1 MNPLLLIL
9 ILGIGYILAF
19 GGLGLLRREGLSNR
33 FALEGLAI
41 TILALVLGLSTGKP
55 LNPVLFLVVIYL
67 VTMRSRLLV
76 DLGNLL
82 ASRGSLEMAERCY
95 DLGLRLW
102 PDAASRAIVR
112 VNQGVL
118 LLRQGQPEEAIQVLE
133 NVLAEGQDSHLGL
146 KYEAAAHYNL
156 GVAYR
161 RAGRHAAATRE
172 FNQVLGLMPGSVFAL
187 HAEKALEAGRRK
199 PGEEG
204 KRSTE
209 EPPGGESGR

>member
-1 MNPLLLIL
+1 VNPLLVIL
-9 ILGIGYILAF
+9 IVGLGYILAF

-41 TILALVLGLSTGKP
+41 TLAALALGLGTGQP
-55 LNPVLFLVVIYL
+55 LNPVLFLMIIYL

-76 DLGNLL
+76 DLSTLL
-82 ASRGSLEMAERCY
+82 ASRGDFALAERCL
-95 DLGLRLW
+95 DAALRLW
-102 PDAASRAIVR
+102 PDAASQAIVR

-118 LLRQGQPEEAIQVLE
+118 LLRQGRPEEAIQVLE
-133 NVLAEGQDSHLGL
+133 NVLAEGGESHLGL

-187 HAEKALEAGRRK
+187 HAERALEAGRRK
-199 PGEEG
+199 LAEGGEG
-204 KRSTE
+204 PPE
-209 EPPGGESGR
+209 EPSGRESR